1 MRIMK
6 RNTVRDYAAKHARPR
21 AALAIWEQRTKDAEW
36 QSPNDVTKDF
46 KSAKVL
52 NGERVRFEIGDNHRL
67 IVAFHFSSQVAYI
80 KFIGTH
86 AEYDK
91 IDALTVD
98 LY

>member
-1 MRIMK
+1 MRLMK
-6 RNTVRDYAAKHARPR
+6 RDTVRDYAAEHARPR
-21 AALAIWEQRTKDAEW
+21 AALAIWEKRTEQAKW
-36 QSPNDVTKDF
+36 QSPNDVIQDF

-67 IVAFHFSSQVAYI
+67 IAAFHFPSQVAYI